1 MVSKSYTVLSSF
13 ALALLL
19 YIKTNCFATVF
30 EKFVVFQ
37 KQKSK
42 GEYPSTCHSERRAKP
57 EVELL
62 RVERSEQAKAQGGAV
77 AGYGLEFW

>member
-1 MVSKSYTVLSSF
+1 MSAF

-19 YIKTNCFATVF
+19 YIKMGCFATVF

-62 RVERSEQAKAQGGAV
+62 RVEQSERAKAQGGAV